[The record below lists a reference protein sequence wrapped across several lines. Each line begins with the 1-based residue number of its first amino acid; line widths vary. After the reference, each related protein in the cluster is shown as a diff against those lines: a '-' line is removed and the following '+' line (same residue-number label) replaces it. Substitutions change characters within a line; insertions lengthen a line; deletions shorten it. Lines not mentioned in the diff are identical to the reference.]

1 MTVLD
6 TPIRTSTTN
15 TTRPPTTVAA
25 ESTSMSF
32 SGLESLQKG
41 LIHTDIS
48 PNLARWMVALFIFG
62 IAIVPITQLVVEIVS
77 PHRYVQELDLVRPPV
92 RAAKDVAHGRLRPA
106 AHELRV
112 WLTKDN
118 LSKFEDDLKEQSVFR
133 HVVQPRAQLA
143 ITKYLGFG
151 NDGAVVAREKF
162 MRPNGWLFYQLGID
176 YLNGPGMLHPDYIK
190 HRERKMFDDG
200 EEDVCADPRKAIIQ
214 FHKDCQAAGAHL
226 VFVLLPVKPA
236 LQPAELEGRDLSA
249 SRPVAQNRDYDRFI
263 ADLRAA
269 GVDVFD
275 QFVPKTVEPDADPLF
290 LEQDTHWTPQWMES
304 VAAQLADHIK
314 KQVNLPAPAYPF
326 AVTIDETTA
335 ARVGDIVD
343 TLHLPGN
350 QKFYLPQQV
359 TIHRILDA
367 NTRKTREWRED
378 SDVLFIGDSFSNIY
392 SAPQMGWGDSAGFPY
407 QLSRHLGRDIDA
419 LIKNG
424 GAASE
429 LREKVAERPQPLNGK
444 RLVIWEV
451 AAHELTASNWK
462 VVDISSSSAAS
473 PPAERP

>member
-6 TPIRTSTTN
+6 NPIRTTATL
-15 TTRPPTTVAA
+15 PPTIVPA
-25 ESTSMSF
+25 ESTTMSF
-32 SGLESLQKG
+32 SGLESLKKG

-48 PNLARWMVALFIFG
+48 PHVARWMVGLFIAG
-62 IAIVPITQLVVEIVS
+62 LVIVPFVQLIAEIVS

-92 RAAKDVAHGRLRPA
+92 RAAKEIAHGQVRPGL
-106 AHELRV
+106 HELRA
-112 WLTKDN
+112 WLTKEN
-118 LSKFEDDLKEQSVFR
+118 LSKFEDNLKEKSIFR
-133 HVVQPRAQLA
+133 HVIQPRVQLA
-143 ITKYLGFG
+143 ITKYGGFG
-151 NDGAVVAREKF
+151 NDGAVVARDNFFK
-162 MRPNGWLFYQLGID
+162 PNGWLFYQLGID
-176 YLNGPGMLHPDYIK
+176 YLAGPGLLDPNFMK
-190 HRERKMFDDG
+190 HREQKMFDDG

-214 FHKDCQAAGAHL
+214 FHKDCQAVGAHL
-226 VFVLLPVKPA
+226 VFVPVPVKPA
-236 LQPAELEGRDLSA
+236 IQPAELEGRELTS
-249 SRPVAQNRDYDRFI
+249 SRPVANNRDYDRFI

-275 QFVPKTVEPDADPLF
+275 EFAPKTVQPDQEPLF

-314 KQVNLPAPAYPF
+314 RQVNLPPATGYPF
-326 AVTIDETTA
+326 SVTLEETTA

-350 QKFYLPQQV
+350 QKLFQPQQV

-367 NTRKTREWRED
+367 NTRQPRSWRED

-392 SAPQMGWGDSAGFPY
+392 TAQQMGWGDSAGFPY
-407 QLSRHLGRDIDA
+407 QLSRHLGRDLDV

-429 LREKVAERPQPLNGK
+429 LREKLAERAQPLKGK

-462 VVDISSSSAAS
+462 VIDMSSPSPASS
-473 PPAERP
+473 PAERP

>member
-6 TPIRTSTTN
+6 NPVRTATT

-48 PNLARWMVALFIFG
+48 PKVARWMVGLFIAG
-62 IAIVPITQLVVEIVS
+62 LAIVPITQLVVGILS
-77 PHRYVQELDLVRPPV
+77 PKRHVKELDLFRAPQIDA
-92 RAAKDVAHGRLRPA
+92 RAAEGRVHHSA
-106 AHELRV
+106 RV
-112 WLTKDN
+112 LKAWVNKEHLA
-118 LSKFEDDLKEQSVFR
+118 KFEEDLKEESIFR
-133 HVVQPRAQLA
+133 HAIQPRVQLG
-143 ITKYLGFG
+143 ITKYGGYG
-151 NDGAVVAREKF
+151 NDAAVVARDNF
-162 MRPNGWLFYQLGID
+162 FRPNGWLFYQLGID
-176 YLNGPGMLHPDYIK
+176 YLAGPGLLDPHFMK
-190 HRERKMFDDG
+190 HREQKMFDDG

-226 VFVLLPVKPA
+226 VFVPLPVKPA
-236 LQPAELEGRDLSA
+236 IQPAELEGRDLTS
-249 SRPVAQNRDYDRFI
+249 SRPVANNRDYDRFV

-275 QFVPKTVEPDADPLF
+275 QFVPKTVEPDQEPLF

-314 KQVNLPAPAYPF
+314 KQVNLPPSSSPF
-326 AVTIDETTA
+326 AVTIEEAQA

-350 QKFYLPQQV
+350 QKLFLPQQI

-367 NTRKTREWRED
+367 NTRQPRSWRED

-392 SAPQMGWGDSAGFPY
+392 SASQMGWGDSAGIPY
-407 QLSRHLGRDIDA
+407 QLSRHLGRDLDA

-429 LREKVAERPQPLNGK
+429 LREQLAERPQPLKGK
-444 RLVIWEV
+444 RVVIWEV

-462 VVDISSSSAAS
+462 VLDMSS
-473 PPAERP
+473 PPAAPSPAKKP

>member
-6 TPIRTSTTN
+6 NPIRTTTA

-41 LIHTDIS
+41 LIHTDVS
-48 PNLARWMVALFIFG
+48 PKIARWMVGLFIAG
-62 IAIVPITQLVVEIVS
+62 LAIVPLTQLIVEIVS
-77 PHRYVQELDLVRPPV
+77 PHRRVQELDLF
-92 RAAKDVAHGRLRPA
+92 RAPQVDSRMGEGRLHHSA
-106 AHELRV
+106 RV
-112 WLTKDN
+112 LKAWVNKEHLAKY
-118 LSKFEDDLKEQSVFR
+118 EDDLKEQSIIR
-133 HVVQPRAQLA
+133 HVIQPRVQLA
-143 ITKYLGFG
+143 MTKYLGFG
-151 NDGAVVAREKF
+151 NAAAIVAREKF
-162 MRPNGWLFYQLGID
+162 VRPNGWLFYQLGVD
-176 YLNGPGMLHPDYIK
+176 YLAGPGMLHPDFIK
-190 HRERKMFDDG
+190 HRERKMFDEG

-226 VFVLLPVKPA
+226 VFVPLPVKPA
-236 LQPAELEGRDLSA
+236 IQPAELEGRELTF
-249 SRPVAQNRDYDRFI
+249 SRPVAHNRDYGRFI

-275 QFVPKTVEPDADPLF
+275 QFIPKTVEPDQEPLF

-314 KQVNLPAPAYPF
+314 KQVNLPPSSSPF
-326 AVTIDETTA
+326 AVTIEEAQA

-350 QKFYLPQQV
+350 QTLFLPQQS

-367 NTRKTREWRED
+367 NTRQPRSWRED

-392 SAPQMGWGDSAGFPY
+392 SASQMGWGDSAGFPY
-407 QLSRHLGRDIDA
+407 QLSRHLGRDLDA

-429 LREKVAERPQPLNGK
+429 LREQLAERPQPLKGK
-444 RLVIWEV
+444 RVVIWEV

-462 VVDISSSSAAS
+462 VLDMSS
-473 PPAERP
+473 PPAAPSPAKKP

>member
-6 TPIRTSTTN
+6 NPIRTTST

-41 LIHTDIS
+41 VIHTDIS
-48 PNLARWMVALFIFG
+48 PKIGRWMVGLFIAG
-62 IAIVPITQLVVEIVS
+62 LAIVPITQLIVEILS
-77 PHRYVQELDLVRPPV
+77 PHRHVQELDLF
-92 RAAKDVAHGRLRPA
+92 RAPQIDARAGEGRLHHSA
-106 AHELRV
+106 RV
-112 WLTKDN
+112 LKAWVNKEHLA
-118 LSKFEDDLKEQSVFR
+118 KFEDDLKEESIYR
-133 HVVQPRAQLA
+133 HVIQPRVQLG

-162 MRPNGWLFYQLGID
+162 FKPNGWLFYKLGIT
-176 YLNGPGMLHPDYIK
+176 YLAGPGLLDPTFMN

-226 VFVLLPVKPA
+226 VFVPLPAKPA
-236 LQPAELEGRDLSA
+236 LQPAELEGRDLSS
-249 SRPVAQNRDYDRFI
+249 SRPVAHNRDYNRFI
-263 ADLRAA
+263 GDLRAA

-275 QFVPKTVEPDADPLF
+275 QFIPKTVEPDAEPLF
-290 LEQDTHWTPQWMES
+290 LEQDTHWTPQWLES
-304 VAAQLADHIK
+304 IAVQLADHIK

-335 ARVGDIVD
+335 TRVGDIVD

-350 QKFYLPQQV
+350 QKLFLPQQA

-367 NTRKTREWRED
+367 KTRQTRAWRED
-378 SDVLFIGDSFSNIY
+378 SYVLFIGDSFSNIY
-392 SAPQMGWGDSAGFPY
+392 SASQMGWGDSAGFPY

-424 GAASE
+424 GGRLE
-429 LREKVAERPQPLNGK
+429 LREKLAERPQPLKGK
-444 RLVIWEV
+444 RIVIWEV
-451 AAHELTASNWK
+451 AAHELAASNWK
-462 VVDISSSSAAS
+462 VIDISSSSAAPS
-473 PPAERP
+473 PAGRP